1 MERRIGNKR
10 SMRIYREFKREMK
23 EEDYDGGQES
33 VVWFRARTNC
43 MKLGVRRWQEED
55 KSCRGCGAREEDQG
69 HFILECPR
77 LEGMRREA
85 VELQRPR
92 REREEEDIGL
102 FLFGEENVNRNRRIL
117 YRMWR
122 ERCRWEDT

>member
-1 MERRIGNKR
+1 M
-10 SMRIYREFKREMK
+10 
-23 EEDYDGGQES
+23 
-33 VVWFRARTNC
+33 VWFRARTNC

-55 KSCRGCGAREEDQG
+55 KSYRGCGAREEDQE

-92 REREEEDIGL
+92 REREEGIEMHLVDWDGYSHSN
-102 FLFGEENVNRNRRIL
+102 GHRIL
-117 YRMWR
+117 SVEWR
-122 ERCRWEDT
+122 F